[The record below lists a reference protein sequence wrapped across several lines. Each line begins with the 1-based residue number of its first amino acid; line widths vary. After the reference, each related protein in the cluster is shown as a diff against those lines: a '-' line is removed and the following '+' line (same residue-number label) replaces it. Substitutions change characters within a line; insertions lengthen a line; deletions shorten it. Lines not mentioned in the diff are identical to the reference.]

1 MNKKKVSPEKFA
13 DVVDNIR
20 LADIFL
26 KSTDTQIHV
35 YPTLIDPLNTK
46 LDIDN
51 KITFE
56 LVETN
61 LFCFFISTISGVVAE
76 STDQMQEGSKLFDLN
91 VEIVLAYE
99 VTITDPDMDAIE
111 LFASNNAYVNGF
123 PFLRETIMSLSTRM
137 SIPPVLLPL
146 VKPQREKPKPKEAV
160 K

>member
-13 DVVDNIR
+13 EVVDNIR

-26 KSTDTQIHV
+26 KSTNTQIHV

-56 LVETN
+56 LVESN
-61 LFCFFISTISGVVAE
+61 LFCFFISTISGVAAQASDQLQE
-76 STDQMQEGSKLFDLN
+76 SSKLFDLN
-91 VEIVLAYE
+91 VELVLAYE
-99 VTITDPDMDAIE
+99 VTITEPDMDAVE

-123 PFLRETIMSLSTRM
+123 PFMRETIMSLSSRM

-146 VKPQREKPKPKEAV
+146 VKPQREKSKVKEPA